1 MAFFRAIF
9 VVCFCVSFCVQAF
22 AGVGDYDKRQK
33 ADWTSDKF
41 SKYVSIGGKDFSQC
55 TGQYVAPNLILT
67 AAHCY
72 QGQQVGVIDD
82 VYNPVINKNDSFKAK
97 LVKLG
102 NYRSGDSGSR
112 KQDYAILLVQDKNN
126 YYTKGAFD
134 IGVLDA
140 TQEYESIIN
149 AGFGWVRILS
159 NEEVDFLRN
168 ILNNELKTVKYMSFS
183 SVEETINEALKEKN
197 MKPLRDDNLN
207 LKYSNCNILIDVDC
221 YYVCKEYLWY
231 EDGSKSKNS
240 QYNPEKCKTVCENKE
255 NIKKKAEYPDV
266 LGTTCDSWGGNSG
279 GASFSAKTGK
289 LVSICS
295 AGIDAFGNAED
306 VNVVVSSFALRDV
319 VEQMKKEYPV
329 QLNAP
334 RKQEHIE
341 YMPGTSV
348 NDIFK
353 SIELGKITKSDIS
366 VPGIPNNSESETSET
381 TVNAV
386 ETNNT
391 EKTNNK
397 QGDITKTANDIKEG
411 VYVASGSAVSNN
423 PEPKAPET
431 NVNTVV
437 SVDPTPNIN
446 IIKENIENVV
456 NDGDISVRDIL
467 FIVDGMTTIQKLEE
481 EYAKAKERENSLE
494 NRMLVAATIGAT
506 GFGGMELASGIAEQS
521 ADADAA
527 ADMAAY
533 TQKMQCRVGGWR
545 YNFNEK
551 SVNVGGENVLTG
563 LYNEYVA
570 LADDMARRR
579 TELEQSPGIESAV
592 VFKREYTGLYDDV
605 GSGVQNGTYVSLY
618 RASVGNPNDI
628 SRIADDAT
636 NTQNRIDTG
645 LGVVGIGVAG
655 GVGGNLIINRPNKQ

>member
-1 MAFFRAIF
+1 M
-9 VVCFCVSFCVQAF
+9 
-22 AGVGDYDKRQK
+22 
-33 ADWTSDKF
+33 
-41 SKYVSIGGKDFSQC
+41 
-55 TGQYVAPNLILT
+55 
-67 AAHCY
+67 
-72 QGQQVGVIDD
+72 
-82 VYNPVINKNDSFKAK
+82 
-97 LVKLG
+97 
-102 NYRSGDSGSR
+102 
-112 KQDYAILLVQDKNN
+112 
-126 YYTKGAFD
+126 
-134 IGVLDA
+134 
-140 TQEYESIIN
+140 
-149 AGFGWVRILS
+149 
-159 NEEVDFLRN
+159 
-168 ILNNELKTVKYMSFS
+168 
-183 SVEETINEALKEKN
+183 
-197 MKPLRDDNLN
+197 
-207 LKYSNCNILIDVDC
+207 
-221 YYVCKEYLWY
+221 
-231 EDGSKSKNS
+231 
-240 QYNPEKCKTVCENKE
+240 
-255 NIKKKAEYPDV
+255 
-266 LGTTCDSWGGNSG
+266 
-279 GASFSAKTGK
+279 
-289 LVSICS
+289 SICS

-411 VYVASGSAVSNN
+411 VHVASGSAVSNN

-467 FIVDGMTTIQKLEE
+467 FIVDGMTTIKKLEE

-494 NRMLVAATIGAT
+494 NRMLVAATIAAT

-533 TQKMQCRVGGWR
+533 TQKMQCRVGGRR

-551 SVNVGGENVLTG
+551 SVNVGGENALTG